1 MLSISLCFH
10 GCFHTVCGL
19 KSLYHIWFHLY
30 VCNLSLV
37 VFGSYNHLTSYHG
50 KFVVMGILVPDKE
63 DMKVLAVAVFA
74 WCARECADIISLL
87 LIFTVGMKDGLLHA
101 IYSNDIHCC
110 CLAS

>member
-1 MLSISLCFH
+1 MFVIRPWLFLAR
-10 GCFHTVCGL
+10 TT
-19 KSLYHIWFHLY
+19 
-30 VCNLSLV
+30 
-37 VFGSYNHLTSYHG
+37 LTSYHG
-50 KFVVMGILVPDKE
+50 KFVGMGILVPDKE